1 MARRH
6 ELTDQQWETIK
17 DLLPGKVGDPGR
29 TAANNRLFVNAILFV
44 LKTGIPWDDLP
55 SRFGK
60 PNTVWKRFDRWCKR
74 DVWKWLSVTLGEDDL
89 LDELQEVHLD
99 STIVKA
105 HQIASTGQ
113 RLEDEKKVMPTAAM
127 SWAKS
132 RHIDDQD
139 TCCNRPQ
146 RKID

>member
-1 MARRH
+1 MGRRH
-6 ELTDQQWETIK
+6 ELTDQQWESIK

-74 DVWKWLSVTLGEDDL
+74 DVWKRLLVTLGEDDL

-113 RLEDEKKVMPTAAM
+113 RLEGEKKVMPTSGDALGEVAA
-127 SWAKS
+127 
-132 RHIDDQD
+132 D
-139 TCCNRPQ
+139 
-146 RKID
+146 

>member
-6 ELTDQQWETIK
+6 ELTDQQWESIK

-74 DVWKWLSVTLGEDDL
+74 DVWKRLLVTLGEDDL

-113 RLEDEKKVMPTAAM
+113 RLEGEKKVMPTSGDALGEVAA
-127 SWAKS
+127 
-132 RHIDDQD
+132 D
-139 TCCNRPQ
+139 
-146 RKID
+146 

>member
-29 TAANNRLFVNAILFV
+29 TAANNRLFVNSILFV

-74 DVWKWLSVTLGEDDL
+74 GVWKRLLVTLGEDDL

-113 RLEDEKKVMPTAAM
+113 RLEGEKKVMPTSGDALGEVAA
-127 SWAKS
+127 
-132 RHIDDQD
+132 D
-139 TCCNRPQ
+139 
-146 RKID
+146 